1 MKALRQVLE
10 HAIAHPGIEVGSAG
24 QVTAAFTAGAG

>member
-1 MKALRQVLE
+1 VLE

-24 QVTAAFTAGAG
+24 QVAAAFTSGAG